1 MAPDR
6 PSGDSTASGYYQLV
20 ERGDYVHVVLHGRPR
35 LKMVVSMFNELEQL
49 TTPRSELR
57 VLIDES
63 DMKAGLLSPNEL
75 RAMMGALKASEG
87 LRHRSRIAIY
97 APSTVVYGLNRMAQ
111 AFAGE
116 ASEGRL
122 EVFRSEDA
130 ARDWLSVES
139 SSRKSGPAA

>member
-1 MAPDR
+1 MPDVKR
-6 PSGDSTASGYYQLV
+6 AKPDYQLV
-20 ERGDYVHVVLHGRPR
+20 KGDDYVHVALRGRPR
-35 LKMVVSMFNELEQL
+35 LAMVVSMFAELEQL
-49 TTPRSELR
+49 ASGDADLL

-63 DMKAGLLSPNEL
+63 EMKAALLSTSEL
-75 RAMMGALKASEG
+75 RAMMNALKASAG

-97 APSTVVYGLNRMAQ
+97 APSVFVYGLNRMAQ

-130 ARDWLSVES
+130 AKGWLLGSHP
-139 SSRKSGPAA
+139 R